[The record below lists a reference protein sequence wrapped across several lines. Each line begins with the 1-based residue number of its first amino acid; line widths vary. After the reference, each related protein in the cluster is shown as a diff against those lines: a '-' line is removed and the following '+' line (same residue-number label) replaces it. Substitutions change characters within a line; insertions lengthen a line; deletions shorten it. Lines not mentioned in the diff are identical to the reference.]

1 MFYIIISLEAG
12 RADNFLLKY
21 KENEESKLSR
31 DI

>member
-12 RADNFLLKY
+12 RADDFLLI
-21 KENEESKLSR
+21 ENEESKLSR